1 MKKFSFKE
9 VGVPAIVLFLI
20 AAICTAILAVTNNVT
35 LPKIEENNRQAE
47 IKSRQLVCA
56 AADSFSDEK
65 TAGDKTYVEA
75 LDKDGKV
82 IGYVFTTESA
92 KGYGGE
98 IKIMTGVSADGKVTG
113 IEILSI
119 EETAGLG
126 MNAKKDTFRNQYVG
140 SSGLF
145 NVVKSNPGENEI
157 QALTGATITSNAVT
171 EAVNEA
177 MEIYKTVTGG
187 GK

>member
-20 AAICTAILAVTNNVT
+20 AAICTAILAVTNGVT
-35 LPKIEENNRQAE
+35 APKIAENNRQAE
-47 IKSRQLVCA
+47 IKSRQIVLSDA
-56 AADSFSDEK
+56 NSFSDEK

-82 IGYVFTTESA
+82 IGYVFTTASA

-126 MNAKKDTFRNQYVG
+126 MNAKKDTFKNQYVG

-145 NVVKSNPGENEI
+145 NVVKSNPSENEI

-177 MEIYKTVTGG
+177 LAIYKTVTGG

>member
-35 LPKIEENNRQAE
+35 LPKINENNRQAE
-47 IKSRQLVCA
+47 IKSRQIVIST
-56 AADSFSDEK
+56 ADSFSDEK

-75 LDKDGKV
+75 LDKDGNV
-82 IGYVFTTESA
+82 IGYVFTTSSA

-126 MNAKKDTFRNQYVG
+126 MNAKKDTFKNQYVG

-145 NVVKSNPGENEI
+145 SVVKSNPGENEI
-157 QALTGATITSNAVT
+157 QALTGATITSSAVT

-177 MEIYKTVTGG
+177 LAIYKTVTGG